1 MVFVVGEVFILTY
14 WKVGE
19 GWGMGDGRSLY
30 LCSRKLGSERWLISE
45 SFLTCCV
52 FLGGGIELIEW
63 IEGIEGGDRVGGD
76 GFDGGE

>member
-45 SFLTCCV
+45 SSLTCCV
-52 FLGGGIELIEW
+52 FLGVGIDLIEGKDLIGGIDLIERGW
-63 IEGIEGGDRVGGD
+63 V
-76 GFDGGE
+76 